1 MELVMFI
8 EWSRCWSLNKAVSH
22 AATSNYGATGAF
34 FNKRIKTEKEPHA
47 PRLHGR
53 TSLLQYESASQIRG
67 LKTPVALETGARIIS
82 QEKTPQRGRR
92 SALRSLEAPPPS
104 QQW

>member
-34 FNKRIKTEKEPHA
+34 FNKRIKTE
-47 PRLHGR
+47 
-53 TSLLQYESASQIRG
+53 
-67 LKTPVALETGARIIS
+67 
-82 QEKTPQRGRR
+82 
-92 SALRSLEAPPPS
+92 RSLTLPGCTGEPLCCNTKVHPKFVDWKLPLP
-104 QQW
+104 